1 MRKAIRNRESKSCES
16 KSVYISFTEAI
27 KKRPG
32 YESFSGKIID
42 KVEKMDSLRGKSA
55 QVSKRSKPI
64 GVSTEVTRR
73 EPTD

>member
-1 MRKAIRNRESKSCES
+1 M
-16 KSVYISFTEAI
+16 
-27 KKRPG
+27 
-32 YESFSGKIID
+32 
-42 KVEKMDSLRGKSA
+42 EKMDGLRGKSA